1 MIYPGI
7 QWITLSLFLW
17 VVSSTLQ
24 AETSAILEQELAVDE
39 QGRANKLETLLRPEW
54 NYSLSNNWSAT
65 LIGELRYDAFAE
77 LGPSASKPINYGKIN
92 GPLVAGS
99 EGSLHLREL
108 FFDGEVRGSFWRIGK
123 QQVVWGQA
131 DGLKVLDVVNPQ
143 SFREFILDDF
153 EDSRIPLWMLNID
166 IPTGENGSVQ
176 LLWVPDN
183 SYHEFAEDGTQFQIT
198 SELLLPAI
206 ATNQTVLAVSQ
217 TKPESIYSDSD
228 VGIRFSNFVNG
239 WDYTLNYFYHFHDSP
254 VVFQTE
260 RQHGI
265 DIDSTYR
272 RNHLI
277 GASASNTFGDFTFR
291 AEVGFNSDTYHYTLP
306 TDLGNNQGVHNS
318 QEISS
323 VVGLDWQGLDNT
335 LLSVQWFQSRLLD
348 YPSNKDIIRDQQN
361 NIASFLYQQT
371 FNNEIITVDLLALH
385 SFNDKEG
392 SVQLTLSYQ
401 WQSDITLWLGSDIF
415 YGDQNG
421 LFGQFSNNDRLTI
434 GWQWGF

>member
-1 MIYPGI
+1 M
-7 QWITLSLFLW
+7 TF
-17 VVSSTLQ
+17 
-24 AETSAILEQELAVDE
+24 
-39 QGRANKLETLLRPEW
+39 K
-54 NYSLSNNWSAT
+54 
-65 LIGELRYDAFAE
+65 
-77 LGPSASKPINYGKIN
+77 
-92 GPLVAGS
+92 
-99 EGSLHLREL
+99 
-108 FFDGEVRGSFWRIGK
+108 
-123 QQVVWGQA
+123 
-131 DGLKVLDVVNPQ
+131 
-143 SFREFILDDF
+143 
-153 EDSRIPLWMLNID
+153 DSRIPLWMLNID

-217 TKPESIYSDSD
+217 TKPESIHSDSD
-228 VGIRFSNFVNG
+228 VGIRFSDFVNG

-277 GASASNTFGDFTFR
+277 GASASNTFGNFTFR

-348 YPSNKDIIRDQQN
+348 YPGNKDIIRDQQN

-434 GWQWGF
+434 GWHWGF